1 MLKRW
6 IVHWIVMLAVIG
18 AAIGPWAAA
27 EEGTPPAAG
36 SALASSLS
44 PYLRLHADDPVAWR
58 EWDPGLLAEA
68 RQRNLPLFISSGYYA
83 CHWCHVMHQESFLDA
98 AIAERLNRDFIPV
111 KLDREMHT
119 ALDDFLLE
127 FVRALQGVAGWP
139 LNVVVLPTGDVL
151 AGVIYAP
158 RDDFEDFL
166 QRITTQ
172 LATDEATWFALAR
185 TARDEL
191 LQRQR
196 DGELVLSAER
206 AGRLPE
212 RLAQRWHAQADVLAG
227 GFGDQAKFPHAPWLE
242 ALLTARI
249 HGLGLADWD
258 DFLAL
263 TLDEMARAGLRDVL
277 GGGFFRYSETPDW
290 GVPHFEIM
298 LEDQAQLAR
307 LYLRAA
313 RHYGRPDWA
322 MLGLETLMFVL
333 RDMRREQDGWL
344 VSALS
349 AVDAQG
355 VEGGRYLW
363 SADQLDQALADV
375 AHPVWVRHYFGLSGA
390 PRFTQGHL
398 PKQQQDWDAIA
409 AQSGLTRAEVV
420 RAVAQAAQA
429 LGEQRTSRRV
439 SRDEKPLTGAHG
451 LLLAAFAEAVI
462 VIRDG
467 ISQDAGVWRPGQ
479 GAKADP
485 AGERHSFQSAALGAW
500 WLDQGVESA
509 EIKTAAFDLATDLA
523 RAADPAA
530 LAVVLDADPDRA
542 GAADLADWVY
552 LAWGLQQWQ
561 QQVSG
566 VEHDA
571 QVQALLESI
580 WDRFAEADG
589 WRTAE
594 EKPFPGMVAQRFLPE
609 RHRPSPSTLL
619 QSLTQ
624 AYRSQSASLEAHWQA
639 WDWRPTLRVE
649 RDPLAHAGLVILGSL
664 DNGSRPIFL
673 PQ

>member
-6 IVHWIVMLAVIG
+6 IVHWIVMLAVAG
-18 AAIGPWAAA
+18 GAIGPWAAA
-27 EEGTPPAAG
+27 EEGASPAVG
-36 SALASSLS
+36 SALGSSLS
-44 PYLRLHADDPVAWR
+44 PYLRLHANDPVAWR
-58 EWDPGLLAEA
+58 EWNPGLLAEA
-68 RQRNLPLFISSGYYA
+68 QQRNLPLFISSGYYA

-98 AIAERLNRDFIPV
+98 GIAERLNRDFIPV

-158 RDDFEDFL
+158 RDDFADFL

-172 LATDEATWFALAR
+172 LATDEATWFDVAR
-185 TARDEL
+185 AAREEL

-206 AGRLPE
+206 AGRLLE
-212 RLAQRWHAQADVLAG
+212 RLAQQWLAQADVLAG

-242 ALLTARI
+242 ALLTARM
-249 HGLGLADWD
+249 HGLGLEDWD
-258 DFLAL
+258 EFLAL

-298 LEDQAQLAR
+298 LDDQVQLAR

-322 MLGLETLMFVL
+322 MIGLETLTFVL

-349 AVDAQG
+349 AVDAAG
-355 VEGGRYLW
+355 VDGGRYLW
-363 SADQLDQALADV
+363 SAAQLDVALADL
-375 AHPVWVRHYFGLSGA
+375 AQPEWVRHYFGLSGA

-398 PKQQQDWDAIA
+398 PRQQQDWDAITA
-409 AQSGLTRAEVV
+409 ASGLSRVEVV
-420 RAVAQAAQA
+420 HAITQGAKRLRDQRALRPVP
-429 LGEQRTSRRV
+429 
-439 SRDEKPLTGAHG
+439 RDEKPLTGVHG
-451 LLLAAFAEAVI
+451 LALAAFAEAVV

-467 ISQDAGVWRPGQ
+467 IPQGAGVWRPGQ
-479 GAKADP
+479 VPEPVA
-485 AGERHSFQSAALGAW
+485 HSARGRDSAQDAALGAW

-509 EIKTAAFDLATDLA
+509 VITTAAFDLAADLA
-523 RAADPAA
+523 RVADPAA
-530 LAVVLDADPDRA
+530 LAVVLDTDLDRA

-561 QQVSG
+561 QRVHG
-566 VEHDA
+566 VEQDA
-571 QVQALLESI
+571 QVLVLLESI
-580 WDRFAEADG
+580 WSRFAEVDG

-594 EKPFPGMVAQRFLPE
+594 VKPFPGMVAQRFLPE
-609 RHRPSPSTLL
+609 RHRPAPSTLL
-619 QSLTQ
+619 QALTEI
-624 AYRSQSASLEAHWQA
+624 YRSQSATLEVHWQG

-649 RDPLAHAGLVILGSL
+649 RDPLAHAGLLILGAL
-664 DNGSRPIFL
+664 
-673 PQ
+673 